1 MGLWSLESWFE
12 SRPRS
17 QLSSLPAGIPTL
29 PFAATFVRDARCAPV
44 VSAAPPNISPRVR
57 ANVRIRVAALRTYG
71 PAGARTHDAPA
82 SDEGAWVPPS
92 RGFGIAPKKGRS
104 VAGRLCPISATVKR
118 DYSSQTCH
126 RFAQPQDPLTT
137 SARNAKCHLLLAMAD
152 FHNHVEK
159 LDRRHL
165 PPCAT
170 LAFAILWAPS

>member
-17 QLSSLPAGIPTL
+17 QFSFLPARIPTL
-29 PFAATFVRDARCAPV
+29 PFDATFVRDARCARV

-104 VAGRLCPISATVKR
+104 VAGRLFSIGATVKS
-118 DYSSQTCH
+118 DCSSQTCH
-126 RFAQPQDPLTT
+126 RFAQPQGPLTT
-137 SARNAKCHLLLAMAD
+137 SAGIWKCHLLLAMAD

-159 LDRRHL
+159 LALRPF